1 MFFKNR
7 RLTYLP
13 TFQEKIFK
21 VDSSCGI
28 LKPGEKKV
36 IKLFLM
42 SSDDWPLAYGEYTQK
57 RLKLAVECLRVP
69 DEIQPTSEKVRF
81 CGVAEAE
88 EKISPKNF

>member
-1 MFFKNR
+1 
-7 RLTYLP
+7 
-13 TFQEKIFK
+13 
-21 VDSSCGI
+21 
-28 LKPGEKKV
+28 
-36 IKLFLM
+36 M